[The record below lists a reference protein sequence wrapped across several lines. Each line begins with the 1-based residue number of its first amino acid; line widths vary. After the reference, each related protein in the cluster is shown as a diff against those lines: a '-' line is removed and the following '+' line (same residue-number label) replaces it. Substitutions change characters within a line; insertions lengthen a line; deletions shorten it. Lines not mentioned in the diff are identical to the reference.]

1 MKIESTSFTSDD
13 YDMFVEGY
21 LERER
26 AELIE
31 RLRRIADDTEALLP
45 LLSEPASADADAWN
59 PVETLA
65 HMAVSAQFFGWVI
78 KEVSKGNEIG
88 DQMQELMKLR
98 DPSIV
103 EAVEKTPAELVEQL
117 RNGIERT
124 AEFLS
129 TVPYEDLRNAISFG
143 NKQLSAED
151 FTRLSFVHH
160 LEDHTNQM
168 RGGLA
173 RP

>member
-13 YDMFVEGY
+13 YDMFVEDY

-26 AELIE
+26 AELIG
-31 RLRRIADDTEALLP
+31 RLQRIADDTEALLP
-45 LLSEPASADADAWN
+45 RLSEAGSTSSDEWN
-59 PVETLA
+59 PIETLA

-103 EAVEKTPAELVEQL
+103 EAVQKTPVELVEQL
-117 RNGIERT
+117 RSGIDKT
-124 AEFLS
+124 TGFLAG
-129 TVPYEDLRNAISFG
+129 VPYEDLRNAISFG
-143 NKQLSAED
+143 SKQLSAED
-151 FTRLSFVHH
+151 FTRLSFAHH
-160 LEDHTNQM
+160 LEDHVDQM
-168 RGGLA
+168 RRALDGS
-173 RP
+173 